1 MKLLNDLVTRNM
13 HRKVNEVQGT
23 NDCDLQNSRTRFL
36 QLVDWAPLSIA
47 MFDLDMRY
55 VELSQGWRDD
65 CRIGNRNVIGLTHY
79 ELFPELPERWKEV
92 HRRCLAGATERCE
105 SDLFPRPDGTTVWI
119 RWEVKPWR
127 NESGDIGGIVMWTE
141 DITERKLAQAK
152 LRENDRR
159 FETALANSPM
169 SVWEQDLDLRYT
181 WFYNPKLG
189 YACEEVIGKTDAELM
204 DPTFVGE
211 LEALKRRVLE
221 TGKSARQEVMAAA
234 PGEPLQFYDLS
245 IDALRDEAGR
255 IIGITCASA
264 EITERKRIEEELKE
278 SEQRFRGAFETAGH
292 GMVLVSVEGRFLK
305 VNSAICAL
313 LGYSEAELLAT
324 DFQKITHPDDLVS
337 DILHLSQLRSNQ
349 IQSYQIEKRYFH
361 KNGRIVWTSLSVSVV
376 RSSSGA
382 IRNFVSHIHDITE
395 RKRSLEQIHSMAF
408 HDALTGLPN
417 RSLLKDRLAQALTA
431 SKRTE
436 CYGALMV
443 LDLDNF
449 KILNDTHGHEVGDRL
464 LVEAANRLTNCVR
477 ESDTVARF
485 GGDEFVVMLG
495 ELNKDRSLSIAQ
507 AKIVAEK
514 IINTLAEPYRLTTI
528 NKHSAHAVVEHVC
541 TASIGVVIF
550 IDSQVAQTEILN
562 GADKAMYEAKS
573 AGRNAVRFAPETL
586 TQAG

>member
-324 DFQKITHPDDLVS
+324 DFQKITHPDGHPISPGYGHFKLP
-337 DILHLSQLRSNQ
+337 HLN
-349 IQSYQIEKRYFH
+349 
-361 KNGRIVWTSLSVSVV
+361 
-376 RSSSGA
+376 
-382 IRNFVSHIHDITE
+382 
-395 RKRSLEQIHSMAF
+395 
-408 HDALTGLPN
+408 
-417 RSLLKDRLAQALTA
+417 
-431 SKRTE
+431 
-436 CYGALMV
+436 
-443 LDLDNF
+443 
-449 KILNDTHGHEVGDRL
+449 
-464 LVEAANRLTNCVR
+464 
-477 ESDTVARF
+477 
-485 GGDEFVVMLG
+485 
-495 ELNKDRSLSIAQ
+495 
-507 AKIVAEK
+507 
-514 IINTLAEPYRLTTI
+514 
-528 NKHSAHAVVEHVC
+528 
-541 TASIGVVIF
+541 
-550 IDSQVAQTEILN
+550 
-562 GADKAMYEAKS
+562 
-573 AGRNAVRFAPETL
+573 
-586 TQAG
+586 